1 MTKEFYYQNLAYDY
15 EGQALLLRCK
25 ASVLLENEMDEWF
38 WDVII
43 QRHHPAKYNY
53 IYNSRSSSGQTTSGC
68 THCLHFRNYLSKRLF
83 ICIDSDFRYLGREAG
98 LDAHHYI
105 CQTYAYSWENHYCFA
120 EGLQERLTRRGVV
133 GMQMFDFNAF
143 LQTYSKVIYVPLLLF
158 LYMKKERIGGF
169 SEKQFAQALS
179 LQYRSGDLKDNG
191 MAVIERLE
199 KVFSAFVPKLE
210 EQVHLNIEQLKG
222 EYEDLGLTEESAY
235 LHVRGHNL
243 YALVKSIGVHLVPD
257 FEYEV
262 LLKELPNSTDYREL
276 SDVVAD
282 LNIILSEE

>member
-1 MTKEFYYQNLAYDY
+1 MNSQKDITILFDHQAFEMQKFGGISRYFYELIENLPLHS
-15 EGQALLLRCK
+15 ELSLR
-25 ASVLLENEMDEWF
+25 L
-38 WDVII
+38 
-43 QRHHPAKYNY
+43 
-53 IYNSRSSSGQTTSGC
+53 TT
-68 THCLHFRNYLSKRLF
+68 
-83 ICIDSDFRYLGREAG
+83 
-98 LDAHHYI
+98 
-105 CQTYAYSWENHYCFA
+105 NHYLR
-120 EGLQERLTRRGVV
+120 EGACRPFQ
-133 GMQMFDFNAF
+133 GM
-143 LQTYSKVIYVPLLLF
+143 YVPERPYKWFKGIVKQWNRKGSIKQLHRGDYDLF
-158 LYMKKERIGGF
+158 HPTYYHPYFI
-169 SEKQFAQALS
+169 EKQLTQALS

-199 KVFSAFVPKLE
+199 KAFSAFVPKLE

>member
-1 MTKEFYYQNLAYDY
+1 
-15 EGQALLLRCK
+15 
-25 ASVLLENEMDEWF
+25 
-38 WDVII
+38 
-43 QRHHPAKYNY
+43 
-53 IYNSRSSSGQTTSGC
+53 
-68 THCLHFRNYLSKRLF
+68 
-83 ICIDSDFRYLGREAG
+83 
-98 LDAHHYI
+98 
-105 CQTYAYSWENHYCFA
+105 
-120 EGLQERLTRRGVV
+120 
-133 GMQMFDFNAF
+133 MQMFDFNAF

-158 LYMKKERIGGF
+158 LYMKKEGIGGF

-199 KVFSAFVPKLE
+199 KAFSAFVPKLE

-222 EYEDLGLTEESAY
+222 EYEDFGLTEESAY

-262 LLKELPNSTDYREL
+262 LLKELPISTDYREL

>member
-1 MTKEFYYQNLAYDY
+1 
-15 EGQALLLRCK
+15 
-25 ASVLLENEMDEWF
+25 
-38 WDVII
+38 
-43 QRHHPAKYNY
+43 
-53 IYNSRSSSGQTTSGC
+53 
-68 THCLHFRNYLSKRLF
+68 
-83 ICIDSDFRYLGREAG
+83 
-98 LDAHHYI
+98 
-105 CQTYAYSWENHYCFA
+105 
-120 EGLQERLTRRGVV
+120 
-133 GMQMFDFNAF
+133 
-143 LQTYSKVIYVPLLLF
+143 
-158 LYMKKERIGGF
+158 
-169 SEKQFAQALS
+169 
-179 LQYRSGDLKDNG
+179 

-199 KVFSAFVPKLE
+199 KAFSAFVPKLE